1 MRRWFA
7 SIVAGLA
14 AALVSVTAVAE
25 STLEKAREQG
35 YIRVGFANEAP
46 YGFATSGG
54 ELTGEAPEIAKHI
67 LEQMGVPEVD
77 GVLTEF
83 GSLIPGLKAGR
94 FDMVAAGM
102 FITPDRCRQIDF
114 SEPSYKIAS
123 ALLVQEG
130 NPMGL
135 EDYASVAEKD
145 AKLAVLAGAVEKGY
159 AEAAGVSDDQFVT
172 LPDPPAMLQA
182 VETGRADA
190 AALTTLSIGNLAD
203 KGENVELV
211 GPIEQAGDKSTVGFG
226 GFGFRQ
232 DDDEFREAFNK
243 HLAELIGTDKHKELV
258 GEFGFAKDFML
269 PDKSTEELCGG

>member
-1 MRRWFA
+1 MKRWIA
-7 SIVAGLA
+7 SIIAGLA
-14 AALVSVTAVAE
+14 AALVSVTAMAE

-35 YIRVGFANEAP
+35 FIRVGFANEAP

-54 ELTGEAPEIAKHI
+54 ELTGEAPEIAKYV
-67 LEQMGVPEVD
+67 LEQMGIPEVD

-102 FITPDRCRQIDF
+102 FITPERCRQIDF

-123 ALLVQEG
+123 ALLVKEG

-135 EDYASVAEKD
+135 EDYGSVAEQG
-145 AKLAVLAGAVEKGY
+145 AKLAVLSGAVEKGY
-159 AEAAGVSDDQFVT
+159 AEAAGVADDQFVT

-190 AALTTLSIGNLAD
+190 AALTTLSIGNLAE
-203 KGENVELV
+203 KGDGVELV
-211 GPIEQAGDKSTVGFG
+211 GPIDTAGDQSTVGYG

-232 DDDEFREAFNK
+232 DDDAFREEFNQ
-243 HLAELIGTDKHKELV
+243 HLAELIGSEKHKELV
-258 GEFGFAKDFML
+258 GEFGFGKEFML
-269 PDKSTEELCGG
+269 PDKTTEELCSG